1 MATQSLSIPARP
13 CAFKLPSALMVVA
26 VCAIAVSAAILA
38 SQSVR
43 VRPAAPITVRLTE
56 AEFVAAKCYALQDE
70 IAAHTDP
77 AAVSAWTQKYRV
89 DAQACREL
97 LARRANLS

>member
-13 CAFKLPSALMVVA
+13 CAVKFPSALMVAA
-26 VCAIAVSAAILA
+26 VCAIAVAATILA
-38 SQSVR
+38 SQP
-43 VRPAAPITVRLTE
+43 VRPAAPITVHLTE
-56 AEFVAAKCYALQDE
+56 AEFAAAKCYALQDE

-97 LARRANLS
+97 LARRDNLS